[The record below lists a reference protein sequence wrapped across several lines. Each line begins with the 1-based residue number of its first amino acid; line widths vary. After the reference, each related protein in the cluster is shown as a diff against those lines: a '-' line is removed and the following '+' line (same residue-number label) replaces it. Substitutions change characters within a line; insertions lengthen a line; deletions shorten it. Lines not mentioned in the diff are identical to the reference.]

1 MCGYGGCIC
10 PKWAVVSCL
19 SEEKQTALNS
29 LGLSNWI
36 IKDYEIGTE
45 QVERCLIKENKLSA
59 CQQFKTFY
67 TNCSSYNETSN
78 ECLVMNK
85 LYYTESE
92 MTNILNEWENERIN
106 LIANTKISRDNKV
119 KQEIKKFVDVQNDAR
134 KDWIVGTFYI
144 DPLSKI
150 PSSEREIWNAWLNQ
164 GLHPA
169 ALLAPPLMAI
179 ILLILACLNFMNTA
193 LATSSSRLKE
203 IGIAGRTFIKE
214 TYSADK
220 MVDKVVELYQQLSST
235 SQ

>member
-1 MCGYGGCIC
+1 MPLFIL
-10 PKWAVVSCL
+10 L
-19 SEEKQTALNS
+19 SISLATALTLTNIDKDIKLTEEKQTALNS
-29 LGLSNWI
+29 LGLSQWT

-119 KQEIKKFVDVQNDAR
+119 KQEIR
-134 KDWIVGTFYI
+134 TGETIIKDI
-144 DPLSKI
+144 
-150 PSSEREIWNAWLNQ
+150 N
-164 GLHPA
+164 
-169 ALLAPPLMAI
+169 
-179 ILLILACLNFMNTA
+179 
-193 LATSSSRLKE
+193 
-203 IGIAGRTFIKE
+203 
-214 TYSADK
+214 
-220 MVDKVVELYQQLSST
+220 EL
-235 SQ
+235 